1 MQTLRCLAI
10 LPALMMALGLIALNV
25 APAVELKLSTVKVT
39 VLDSTTK
46 APLVRAIVSL
56 SKTRGAYT
64 NDKGVATILKVK
76 PGTYDLKVKY
86 LGYADVNIRGFVVS
100 DSIVSRTIAM
110 NKAQG
115 DSVIIVNGGR
125 ILTEKSNTEQGRK
138 FSVSEVENTPGRQ
151 RLEEIVKLTPG
162 VMTDNANGRSRVNG
176 NRGYQNSMK
185 INGIEMQG
193 GADANGS
200 TVQNSLS
207 KFAIS
212 ELDIMNSGKDAA
224 TSTSLG
230 CVISTTSNEEYKAV
244 QESPYK
250 LVSTEPLSTFS
261 IDVDR
266 ASYANVRRFLND
278 NMLPPKD
285 AVRIEE
291 MINYFHYDLPQP
303 EGSDPIAI
311 FTDMAAC
318 PWNEKRRIVQVS
330 LKGREI
336 AKDNLPPA
344 NLVFLIDVSGS
355 MDSRDKLPLLKSA
368 FRMLVEQLREEDKVS
383 IVTYA
388 GNAGLV
394 LPATHGNE
402 KAKILEAIDRLTPG
416 GSTAGAAGIQLA
428 YQIAKDNKTS
438 ENNTRVILATDG
450 DFNVGVSSDEELV
463 KLIEAKREEGIF
475 LTVMG
480 FGTGN
485 YKDSKMEQLA
495 DKGNGNY
502 SYCDNLL
509 EAQKTFVTE
518 LGGTLNAIAKDVKIQ
533 IEFNPKYVQ
542 AYRLI
547 GYDNRLLRKEDFN
560 NDKID
565 AGELGAG
572 HEVTALYE
580 IIPPGVENDPALATV
595 DPLKYQQV
603 VTPIMHVIDNNEMMT
618 VKFRYKD
625 PADSVSKL
633 VTKAVMANE
642 SLQATENLR
651 WSMAVAQFGMLLRG
665 SEHKGNANIS
675 NAIDLAN
682 AAKGKD
688 HEGYRAEFIKM
699 LKIYELLSKNTSS
712 VE

>member
-1 MQTLRCLAI
+1 
-10 LPALMMALGLIALNV
+10 
-25 APAVELKLSTVKVT
+25 
-39 VLDSTTK
+39 
-46 APLVRAIVSL
+46 
-56 SKTRGAYT
+56 
-64 NDKGVATILKVK
+64 
-76 PGTYDLKVKY
+76 
-86 LGYADVNIRGFVVS
+86 
-100 DSIVSRTIAM
+100 M

-115 DSVIIVNGGR
+115 DSVIIVNSGR

-138 FSVSEVENTPGRQ
+138 FS
-151 RLEEIVKLTPG
+151 
-162 VMTDNANGRSRVNG
+162 
-176 NRGYQNSMK
+176 
-185 INGIEMQG
+185 
-193 GADANGS
+193 
-200 TVQNSLS
+200 
-207 KFAIS
+207 IS
-212 ELDIMNSGKDAA
+212 ELSINTGGATGDVLDGSDAFSMFGGR
-224 TSTSLG
+224 TNQSERLHSSMPTPQN
-230 CVISTTSNEEYKAV
+230 TEEYKSGP
-244 QESPYK
+244 ENTYK
-250 LVSTEPLSTFS
+250 LVAQEPLSTFS

-266 ASYANVRRFLND
+266 ASYANVRRFIND

-303 EGSDPIAI
+303 QGSEPIAI

-318 PWNEKRRIVQVS
+318 PWNEKHRIVQVS

-355 MDSRDKLPLLKSA
+355 MNSRDKLPLLKSA
-368 FRMLVEQLREEDKVS
+368 FRLLVEQLREEDKVS

-463 KLIEAKREEGIF
+463 KLIEAKRDQGIF

-547 GYDNRLLRKEDFN
+547 GYENRLLNKEDFN
-560 NDKID
+560 NDKKD

-603 VTPIMHVIDNNEMMT
+603 VTPVMHVIDNNELMT

-642 SLQATENLR
+642 SLKASENLQ
-651 WSMAVAQFGMLLRG
+651 WSMAVAQFGMLLRE
-665 SEHKGNANIS
+665 SEHKGKSNIGS
-675 NAIDLAN
+675 VTELAN
-682 AAKGKD
+682 SAKGSD
-688 HEGYRAEFIKM
+688 REGYRAEFIKM
-699 LKIYELLSKNTSS
+699 LRMYELLSKNTGSR
-712 VE
+712 E

>member
-1 MQTLRCLAI
+1 MQTLRSLAI
-10 LPALMMALGLIALNV
+10 FPALMMALGLLALNV
-25 APAVELKLSTVKVT
+25 APAVELKLNTVKVT
-39 VLDSTTK
+39 VLDSATK

-56 SKTRGAYT
+56 NKTKGAYT

-86 LGYADVNIRGFVVS
+86 LGYADVNIPGFVVS

-115 DSVIIVNGGR
+115 DSVIILNSGR
-125 ILTEKSNTEQGRK
+125 IMMEKSNTEEGRK
-138 FSVSEVENTPGRQ
+138 FSSSEVHNAPGRQ
-151 RLEEIVKLTPG
+151 LNDGALSI
-162 VMTDNANGRSRVNG
+162 NGARS
-176 NRGYQNSMK
+176 YQNSVK
-185 INGIEMQG
+185 INGIEMQ
-193 GADANGS
+193 DAFGS
-200 TVQNSLS
+200 DRRYSVDR
-207 KFAIS
+207 FAIS
-212 ELDIMNSGKDAA
+212 ELDIN
-224 TSTSLG
+224 TST
-230 CVISTTSNEEYKAV
+230 EEYRAV

-250 LVSTEPLSTFS
+250 LVNVEPLSTFS

-318 PWNEKRRIVQVS
+318 PWNEKHRIVQVS

-355 MDSRDKLPLLKSA
+355 MNSHDKLPLLKSA
-368 FRMLVEQLREEDKVS
+368 FHMLVEQLREEDKVS

-463 KLIEAKREEGIF
+463 KLIEAKREQGIF

-547 GYDNRLLRKEDFN
+547 GYDNRLLKKEDFN

-603 VTPIMHVIDNNEMMT
+603 VTPVMHVIENNEIMT

-665 SEHKGNANIS
+665 SEHKGDANIS
-675 NAIDLAN
+675 DALDLAN

-688 HEGYRAEFIKM
+688 NEGYRAEFIKM